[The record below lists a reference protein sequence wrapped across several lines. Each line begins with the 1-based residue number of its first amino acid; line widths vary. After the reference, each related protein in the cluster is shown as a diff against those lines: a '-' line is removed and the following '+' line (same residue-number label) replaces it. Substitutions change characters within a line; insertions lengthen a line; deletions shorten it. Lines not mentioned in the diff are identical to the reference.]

1 MALLDWLTKR
11 AKPLTDMT
19 RQELRRQEL
28 LLEKDRRQMGKRIE
42 KLVKEKHT
50 LFERGAKETM
60 PELRQMLAQEIDMK
74 TGVQTMVA
82 RQLNLRHKELMTVSR
97 LRMLRENSERAKSTG
112 GKLGLV
118 SEKDI
123 VRLSKLI
130 ENDKITSELY
140 QERLD
145 DIIAQGAA
153 DEGTPGLTEGAQ
165 TVMDMWGKMDTGVI
179 TDVSEAFDE
188 ADRRV
193 REQQSAAAEE

>member
-1 MALLDWLTKR
+1 
-11 AKPLTDMT
+11 
-19 RQELRRQEL
+19 
-28 LLEKDRRQMGKRIE
+28 
-42 KLVKEKHT
+42 
-50 LFERGAKETM
+50 
-60 PELRQMLAQEIDMK
+60 MLAQEIDMK
-74 TGVQTMVA
+74 SGEQMMVG
-82 RQLNLRHKELMTVSR
+82 RQLNLRSKELMTVSR

-123 VRLSKLI
+123 VRLGKLI

-145 DIIAQGAA
+145 DIISQGAA

-165 TVMDMWGKMDTGVI
+165 TVMDMWGKMDAGAI